1 MSPHDLVLLA
11 VFNEP
16 KQHRDQAVSEIDS
29 LRLFN
34 TIFLG
39 LICNKSV
46 LMDVLTEYSM
56 GLKTTLLQWAWSV
69 QGEAFLS
76 GSTLV
81 SRGAGLV
88 VQPSTL
94 QRQTIFR
101 PRMSLALCVEGRPP
115 KWDENPSLA
124 KDPPFSLTTTA
135 IRHHE
140 AGTLAFIFMPGME
153 CSQSDDARPGALAA
167 KTKIFI
173 PAPFPPRFPRHPR
186 WSHSIII
193 VLCVPQ

>member
-1 MSPHDLVLLA
+1 MEGPGLTQPVSSILA
-11 VFNEP
+11 VQGVSPRPRPVAMFKEP
-16 KQHRDQAVSEIDS
+16 KQHRDQAVSEIVS

-56 GLKTTLLQWAWSV
+56 GLKTTFLQWAWSV

-81 SRGAGLV
+81 SRGAALV

-101 PRMSLALCVEGRPP
+101 PRMSLSIRIEGRPP
-115 KWDENPSLA
+115 KWA
-124 KDPPFSLTTTA
+124 
-135 IRHHE
+135 
-140 AGTLAFIFMPGME
+140 
-153 CSQSDDARPGALAA
+153 
-167 KTKIFI
+167 
-173 PAPFPPRFPRHPR
+173 
-186 WSHSIII
+186 
-193 VLCVPQ
+193 